1 MTAIL
6 LWLSFP
12 SVVVGNLLFVVVVL
26 FRNNRSPTE
35 TFGDDNNNNA
45 GRSFGDDNNNNAGR
59 QTLGNDKEK
68 TISTSWVVAV
78 KDNIPLKG
86 QTKNPPGSSGGH
98 YKKTTI

>member
-59 QTLGNDKEK
+59 QNLGNDKEK
-68 TISTSWVVAV
+68 N
-78 KDNIPLKG
+78 NIYIL
-86 QTKNPPGSSGGH
+86 GSCR
-98 YKKTTI
+98 

>member
-1 MTAIL
+1 MRIFFLRHPRKSQEEMTAIL

-45 GRSFGDDNNNNAGR
+45 GR

-78 KDNIPLKG
+78 KDNSP
-86 QTKNPPGSSGGH
+86 KN
-98 YKKTTI
+98 K

>member
-45 GRSFGDDNNNNAGR
+45 GRSFGNDNNNNAGR

-68 TISTSWVVAV
+68 QY
-78 KDNIPLKG
+78 LHLG
-86 QTKNPPGSSGGH
+86 
-98 YKKTTI
+98 

>member
-45 GRSFGDDNNNNAGR
+45 GR

-78 KDNIPLKG
+78 KDNSP
-86 QTKNPPGSSGGH
+86 KN
-98 YKKTTI
+98 K

>member
-45 GRSFGDDNNNNAGR
+45 GRSFG
-59 QTLGNDKEK
+59 NDKEK
-68 TISTSWVVAV
+68 QY
-78 KDNIPLKG
+78 LHLG
-86 QTKNPPGSSGGH
+86 
-98 YKKTTI
+98 